1 MFPAALLKA
10 LLSPQGLHGAGRCL
24 PLRCSGK
31 SAWPGAHQC
40 HRGEDRTVWPRSL
53 LPLLQAAVLPVL
65 KTSVTG
71 RGHRAFSGPPMAAQ
85 ELGDGRASCLC
96 TPRRREL
103 CWLAA
108 LTQAPELRQPQDCC
122 SAPRGMTGAQQ
133 HTLQLHPLPYGVP
146 RHGAGLVLA
155 LSPAPG
161 QCREG
166 QAASACC
173 RARLGCA
180 GAAWRQLPACP
191 SLTPSPPGSRDG
203 VFLAAPGPPVGAGAP
218 RGRCRV
224 GGGRGAAS
232 VPFPCS
238 DP

>member
-1 MFPAALLKA
+1 MSPRRGQDSLAPEPAGTAA
-10 LLSPQGLHGAGRCL
+10 ENIRHRQGARGFFQPSHGSTGAGR
-24 PLRCSGK
+24 
-31 SAWPGAHQC
+31 WQ
-40 HRGEDRTVWPRSL
+40 SL
-53 LPLLQAAVLPVL
+53 LPLLAPL
-65 KTSVTG
+65 S
-71 RGHRAFSGPPMAAQ
+71 
-85 ELGDGRASCLC
+85 
-96 TPRRREL
+96 REP
-103 CWLAA
+103 CSLAA

-122 SAPRGMTGAQQ
+122 SAPRGMHGGTAV
-133 HTLQLHPLPYGVP
+133 HPSAAPPALRCVP

-166 QAASACC
+166 RAASACC
-173 RARLGCA
+173 RARLGAA
-180 GAAWRQLPACP
+180 GAAWWQLPACP
-191 SLTPSPPGSRDG
+191 SLTPSPPGSRDV
-203 VFLAAPGPPVGAGAP
+203 VFLSAPGPPVGAGAP

>member
-1 MFPAALLKA
+1 MSPRRGQDSLAPEPAGTAA
-10 LLSPQGLHGAGRCL
+10 ENIRHRQGARGFFQPSHGSTGAGR
-24 PLRCSGK
+24 
-31 SAWPGAHQC
+31 WQ
-40 HRGEDRTVWPRSL
+40 SL
-53 LPLLQAAVLPVL
+53 LPLLAPLN
-65 KTSVTG
+65 
-71 RGHRAFSGPPMAAQ
+71 
-85 ELGDGRASCLC
+85 
-96 TPRRREL
+96 REP
-103 CWLAA
+103 CSLAA

-122 SAPRGMTGAQQ
+122 SAPRGMQGGTAA
-133 HTLQLHPLPYGVP
+133 HPSAAPPALRCVP

-166 QAASACC
+166 RAASACC
-173 RARLGCA
+173 RARLSSA

-191 SLTPSPPGSRDG
+191 SLTPSPPGSRDV

>member
-96 TPRRREL
+96 TPQRREL
-103 CWLAA
+103 CWLTA

-122 SAPRGMTGAQQ
+122 SVPRGMHGGTAAHPSAAPPALRCPQARCRPRAGAVPSPRAVQGGTGCVCL
-133 HTLQLHPLPYGVP
+133 LQGT
-146 RHGAGLVLA
+146 
-155 LSPAPG
+155 
-161 QCREG
+161 
-166 QAASACC
+166 
-173 RARLGCA
+173 ARLC
-180 GAAWRQLPACP
+180 RQLPACP
-191 SLTPSPPGSRDG
+191 SLTPSPPGSRDV

>member
-1 MFPAALLKA
+1 MSPRRGQDSLAPEPAGTAA
-10 LLSPQGLHGAGRCL
+10 ENIRHRQGARGFFQPSHGSTGAGR
-24 PLRCSGK
+24 
-31 SAWPGAHQC
+31 WQ
-40 HRGEDRTVWPRSL
+40 SL
-53 LPLLQAAVLPVL
+53 LPLLAPL
-65 KTSVTG
+65 S
-71 RGHRAFSGPPMAAQ
+71 
-85 ELGDGRASCLC
+85 
-96 TPRRREL
+96 REP
-103 CWLAA
+103 CSLAA

-122 SAPRGMTGAQQ
+122 SAPRGMHGGTAA
-133 HTLQLHPLPYGVP
+133 HPSAAPPALRCVP

-166 QAASACC
+166 RAASACC
-173 RARLGCA
+173 RARLGSA

-191 SLTPSPPGSRDG
+191 SLTPSPPGIRDV
-203 VFLAAPGPPVGAGAP
+203 VFLSAPGPPVGAGAP